1 MELSQKDQALFDA
14 VNDGDVT
21 KVKAALNGANVNA
34 KSEWDG
40 APIHVAARK
49 GNVEII
55 RLLLENKADIEAKDS
70 VDMTPLMVAAVEGQV
85 PAAMLLLEKGAKVTH
100 DIVMTLSQ
108 KIRILEENVEAGMVK
123 PEAVKAWKA
132 FLDKIMKNA
141 K

>member
-1 MELSQKDQALFDA
+1 MELSKKDQALFDA
-14 VNDGDVT
+14 VNDGDIA
-21 KVKAALNGANVNA
+21 KIKAALKGANVNA

-49 GNVEII
+49 GNVEVIK
-55 RLLLENKADIEAKDS
+55 LLLENKADIEAKDP

-85 PAAMLLLEKGAKVTH
+85 PAAMLLLEKGAKVTN
-100 DIVMTLSQ
+100 DIIMTLSQ
-108 KIRILEENVEAGMVK
+108 KIKILEENAENGMVK

-132 FLDKIMKNA
+132 FLEKIVKSA